1 MVRRKSQ
8 VASKA
13 KAEASTQRHIAA
25 RPPGVGVEVQHPAQ
39 LPKFATYFREKFN
52 EPVPRISADDLGDTG
67 HTLDGKE
74 LWVYQCPGGRYV
86 MQRPQNET
94 VSCERRISAD
104 GNQLRYELEVC
115 QQPDRARAC
124 GSGSKCEFPSGV
136 DQISSYT
143 DHD

>member
-1 MVRRKSQ
+1 MPRRKSSQ
-8 VASKA
+8 ATSKA
-13 KAEASTQRHIAA
+13 KGEASKQRQIAA
-25 RPPGVGVEVQHPAQ
+25 RPPGVGLEVQYPAQ

-52 EPVPRISADDLGDTG
+52 EPVPRIAADDLGDTG
-67 HTLDGKE
+67 HILDGKE

-94 VSCERRISAD
+94 LSREQRLSAD

-124 GSGSKCEFPSGV
+124 GSGSKCEIIMLSP
-136 DQISSYT
+136 
-143 DHD
+143 